1 VEAYALFDE
10 DGTPQKKGY
19 EAAMSAFHNAIQVRR
34 DLQYNAHFEIDD
46 AQRMQQR
53 RGLQDCLA
61 TMMETSDNHEDSI
74 RSRALSTQ
82 WKEVA
87 KALDAFSKGW
97 RKSYSKDLF
106 ESIKQRGERKETQI
120 AIERGERKEKPSALN
135 LLPLQHVQRDVGS
148 GEGGDAGVATTKR
161 AATGKQGPKVV
172 ASRKRVVQAYSSE
185 DEGSAF
191 DKHPGQVARLAAP
204 ASAAGLGGE
213 IEKGAHGGG
222 REDAGPHRGASAL
235 ARRGGY
241 RSGGSVGSAVAKR
254 GREAGSDPE
263 DHVDSLLSMKLR
275 RRPEV
280 VPEDMPR
287 AIAVKVDEGAAGFE
301 PPVTEWDVER
311 VKKLFGHCEFPTE
324 GVVKGKVD
332 G

>member
-1 VEAYALFDE
+1 MAQVFGQKDQEAEPKRARAGAAAGR
-10 DGTPQKKGY
+10 GTGQTSGPR
-19 EAAMSAFHNAIQVRR
+19 ESN
-34 DLQYNAHFEIDD
+34 LPDD
-46 AQRMQQR
+46 YK
-53 RGLQDCLA
+53 
-61 TMMETSDNHEDSI
+61 
-74 RSRALSTQ
+74 TQ
-82 WKEVA
+82 
-87 KALDAFSKGW
+87 S
-97 RKSYSKDLF
+97 
-106 ESIKQRGERKETQI
+106 
-120 AIERGERKEKPSALN
+120 AIERGERKEKQSALN

-161 AATGKQGPKVV
+161 AETGKQGPKVV
-172 ASRKRVVQAYSSE
+172 ESRKRVVQAYSSE

-204 ASAAGLGGE
+204 ASVAGLGGK
-213 IEKGAHGGG
+213 IEKGAPGGG
-222 REDAGPHRGASAL
+222 REDAGPHRGASVL
-235 ARRGGY
+235 ARRSGY
-241 RSGGSVGSAVAKR
+241 RSGGSIGSAVAKR
-254 GREAGSDPE
+254 GREAGSDPD

-287 AIAVKVDEGAAGFE
+287 AIAVKMDEGVAGFE
-301 PPVTEWDVER
+301 PVTEWDVER